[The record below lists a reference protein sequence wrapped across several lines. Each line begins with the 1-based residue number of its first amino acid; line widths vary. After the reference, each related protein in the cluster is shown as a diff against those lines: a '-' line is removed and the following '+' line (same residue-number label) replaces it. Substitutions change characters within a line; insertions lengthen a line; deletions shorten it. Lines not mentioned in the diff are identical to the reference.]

1 MSQLKLLR
9 GFNDIIFK
17 QGDDFQKIINFAL
30 SSANLYGY
38 ETGHFPILESTS
50 LFKRSLG
57 ETSDV
62 VSKEMYSFQD
72 RNDESLTLRPE
83 FTAVIARSIITGGL
97 YNQLPFKVFSYG
109 PLFRYERPQRGR
121 FRQFHQLN
129 FENYSQNPKGCDI
142 DIILLI
148 NHLITALGIN
158 DKITLEIN
166 NLGCDKSRQNFTSR
180 LVEFLTPFKSE
191 LSEDSQ
197 KRLIANPLRILD
209 SKSPE
214 DKKILTDAPNLL
226 DFQTDES
233 KAFFEQIESALSSCN
248 INYKL
253 NDKLVRG
260 LDYYNN
266 FVFEFTTDL
275 LGSQNA
281 VLAGGRYDRLFETLG
296 TKQSVKAVGA
306 AGGIERLIELCDFK
320 QTKNYDLAILPF
332 NEEFDN
338 FSIGLA
344 EFLRKQNIS
353 CDIIAQTG
361 NIKKRI
367 QKSEVKSDNFIIIGE
382 DEVAQEV
389 FNIKNFNDGSQ
400 QKLKKDEIKA
410 FVTNKKLK

>member
-17 QGDDFQKIINFAL
+17 QGGDFQEVINSAL
-30 SSANLYGY
+30 KSANLYGY
-38 ETGHFPILESTS
+38 ETGHFPILESTN

-57 ETSDV
+57 EASDV
-62 VSKEMYSFQD
+62 VSKEMYSFAD

-83 FTAVIARSIITGGL
+83 FTAVIARAIITGGL
-97 YNQLPFKVFSYG
+97 YNQLPFKIFSYG

-148 NHLITALGIN
+148 NNLLNNLKIN

-166 NLGCDKSRQNFTSR
+166 NLGCDESRINFAKN
-180 LVEFLTPFKSE
+180 LVEYLTPFKSE

-197 KRLIANPLRILD
+197 KRLSLNPLRILD
-209 SKSPE
+209 SKSSE
-214 DKKILTDAPNLL
+214 DKKILEEAPNLL

-233 KAFFEQIESALSSCN
+233 KEFFEQIESALSNCN
-248 INYKL
+248 IKYKL

-281 VLAGGRYDRLFETLG
+281 VVAGGRYDRLFNILG
-296 TKQSVKAVGA
+296 SKQKVTAVGA
-306 AGGIERLIELCDFK
+306 AGGIERLIELCEFIE
-320 QTKNYDLAILPF
+320 TKNYDLTIIPF
-332 NEEFDN
+332 NDEFDN
-338 FSIGLA
+338 FAIGLA

-353 CDIIAQTG
+353 CEILMQSG
-361 NIKKRI
+361 NLKKRI
-367 QKSEVKSDNFIIIGE
+367 QKAEAKSHNFIIIGE
-382 DEVAQEV
+382 DEVKQEE
-389 FNIKNFNDGSQ
+389 FNIKNFNDASQ
-400 QKLKKDEIKA
+400 QKLQRDQIKA
-410 FVTNKKLK
+410 FVNNKRI

>member
-17 QGDDFQKIINFAL
+17 QGGDFQKVINSAL
-30 SSANLYGY
+30 KSANLYGY
-38 ETGHFPILESTS
+38 ETGHFPILESTN

-57 ETSDV
+57 EASDV
-62 VSKEMYSFQD
+62 VSKEMYSFND

-83 FTAVIARSIITGGL
+83 FTAVIARAIITGGL
-97 YNQLPFKVFSYG
+97 YNQLPFKIFSYG

-148 NHLITALGIN
+148 NNLLNNLQIN
-158 DKITLEIN
+158 DKVKLEIN
-166 NLGCDKSRQNFTSR
+166 NLGCDESRRNFAIK
-180 LVEFLTPFKSE
+180 LVDYLTPYKSE

-197 KRLIANPLRILD
+197 KRLSTNPLRILD
-209 SKSPE
+209 SKSVD
-214 DKKILTDAPNLL
+214 DKKILAEAPNLI

-233 KAFFEQIESALSSCN
+233 KEFFEQIESALSNCN
-248 INYKL
+248 IKYVI

-281 VLAGGRYDRLFETLG
+281 VVAGGRYDRLFEILG
-296 TKQSVKAVGA
+296 SKQKVTAVGA
-306 AGGIERLIELCDFK
+306 AGGIERLIELCEF
-320 QTKNYDLAILPF
+320 QEVKNYDLAIIPF

-338 FSIGLA
+338 FAIGLA
-344 EFLRKQNIS
+344 EFLRKQEIS
-353 CDIIAQTG
+353 CDIIMQSG
-361 NIKKRI
+361 NLKKRI
-367 QKSEVKSDNFIIIGE
+367 QKSEAKSNNFIIIGE
-382 DEVAQEV
+382 DEVKQKE
-389 FNIKNFNDGSQ
+389 FNIKNFNDASQ
-400 QKLKKDEIKA
+400 KQLRQDEIKT
-410 FVTNKKLK
+410 FINNKKA